1 MNLGKHEC
9 YMCFVSTKQSLHNQW
24 KKQTKE
30 AKQRT
35 FPSTI
40 LNLKNTLLKP
50 WIRQQFRH
58 RRSLTSITNQH
69 LFDLVHKT
77 QERGAYNMNGLV
89 RDIHTVSFLNQNVL
103 CQACRIRIERI
114 EPEEHM
120 EQENPCS
127 PHIILCRNKM
137 IFEHLRSN
145 ISLFMIENKVTNTLL
160 PVTDLHRT
168 EELSVMQDE
177 QMERPKSANIAYG
190 VTTILE

>member
-1 MNLGKHEC
+1 MLLC
-9 YMCFVSTKQSLHNQW
+9 VLLKQNDLFITNE
-24 KKQTKE
+24 KTTKE

-50 WIRQQFRH
+50 RIRQQFRH
-58 RRSLTSITNQH
+58 RGSLTTITNQH
-69 LFDLVHKT
+69 LLNLVHKT
-77 QERGAYNMNGLV
+77 QDWESYNMNGLV

-103 CQACRIRIERI
+103 CQTCRIRIERI

-120 EQENPCS
+120 EQENSCS

-145 ISLFMIENKVTNTLL
+145 ISLFMIENIVTNTLL

-168 EELSVMQDE
+168 EELSVMQEE
-177 QMERPKSANIAYG
+177 QMERPKSANIAYS
-190 VTTILE
+190 VPTTRE

>member
-1 MNLGKHEC
+1 
-9 YMCFVSTKQSLHNQW
+9 
-24 KKQTKE
+24 
-30 AKQRT
+30 
-35 FPSTI
+35 
-40 LNLKNTLLKP
+40 
-50 WIRQQFRH
+50 
-58 RRSLTSITNQH
+58 
-69 LFDLVHKT
+69 
-77 QERGAYNMNGLV
+77 MNGLV

-103 CQACRIRIERI
+103 CQACRVRIERI

-145 ISLFMIENKVTNTLL
+145 ISLAMIKNKVTNTLL

-190 VTTILE
+190 VTTILEQLYIEMLVLFLRRSSRIFLVFEQQNITRLDISMNNLEGMKIIQSIQNLLFLIEI